1 MIKRSTMISLRV
13 NNHDLDEFEK
23 NVKPEGKYNNVS
35 ECIRELAKIG
45 HKVIE
50 YQEMMKDPE
59 KSQEFANKMKEI
71 IKTENFDQFTQT
83 LSTEQLDGFLMF
95 MQIEKEKRIEQK
107 NLL

>member
-1 MIKRSTMISLRV
+1 MIKRSTMMSIRID
-13 NNHDLDEFEK
+13 NNDLDNFEK
-23 NVKPEGKYNNVS
+23 NVIPAGKFKNVS

-45 HKVIE
+45 LKVIE

-59 KSQEFANKMKEI
+59 KNLEFSKKMQEI
-71 IKTENFDQFTQT
+71 IQTENFDQFTQT